1 MLSYFLKPENA
12 SIWAEVQAIAQKG
25 DDAALHAYVSE
36 AQRLTTSQRNVRIAT
51 APGEIDG
58 QTIQSGTAVVL
69 LLVSPII
76 LQQEYEIS
84 NHSTGRGWP

>member
-1 MLSYFLKPENA
+1 MLSYFLKPENE

-25 DDAALHAYVSE
+25 DDAALHAYVAE

-58 QTIQSGTAVVL
+58 QTIQPGTAVVL
-69 LLVSPII
+69 LLVSPAI
-76 LQQEYEIS
+76 LKQECEIS
-84 NHSTGRGWP
+84 NH